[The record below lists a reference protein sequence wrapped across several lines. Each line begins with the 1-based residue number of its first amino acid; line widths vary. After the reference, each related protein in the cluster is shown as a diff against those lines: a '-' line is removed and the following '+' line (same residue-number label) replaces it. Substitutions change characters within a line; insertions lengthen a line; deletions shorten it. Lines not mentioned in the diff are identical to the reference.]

1 VDSDYLVDWAF
12 SCQHTLQNVVQ
23 EQHANEA
30 HRWPIIRNF
39 DAEGYTWNEKYLV
52 VILRDKLSGVPTMG
66 NTKILDDEAAS
77 LDEPISDNVDVW
89 QSYLQKKFSIRP
101 QDFVIIFPIKEGKT
115 IDQRWK
121 QFNKMEQQLWHK
133 QIFINVT
140 RHYYHLKGFDVIGDF
155 FIPPGFLHLTEEC
168 QQFLKDHPNYMKNVF
183 IMMKFDE
190 NNSQLQEVET
200 ELRSLLKEK
209 GFNPLRADDKVYP
222 KDRDLW
228 NNVCT
233 YMICCKQGI
242 AVLENKSKDEYNPNV
257 AIEYGFMRALN
268 KRALLLAEQ
277 DFPRARADV
286 VGKLREKFDIDDIK
300 NSIRNPIEK
309 WIKEIENN

>member
-1 VDSDYLVDWAF
+1 MDTDYLADWAF

-23 EQHANEA
+23 ERHAHEA
-30 HRWPIIRNF
+30 HRWPIIRIF

-66 NTKILDDEAAS
+66 STKILDDSSA
-77 LDEPISDNVDVW
+77 PISEPVPGNVEEW
-89 QSYLQKKFSIRP
+89 QGYLQKKFSIRP

-115 IDQRWK
+115 IDERWK
-121 QFNKMEQQLWHK
+121 QFSKMQQQLWHK
-133 QIFINVT
+133 QIFINIT
-140 RHYYHLKGFDVIGDF
+140 RHYYHLKGFDTIGDF
-155 FIPPGFLHLTEEC
+155 FIPPGYLHLTEEC
-168 QQFLKDHPNYMKNVF
+168 QQFLKDNPNYEKNVF
-183 IMMKFDE
+183 IMMKFDK
-190 NNSQLQEVET
+190 NNSQLKEIET

-233 YMICCKQGI
+233 YMICCNQGI

-257 AIEYGFMRALN
+257 AIEYGFMRALD
-268 KRALLLAEQ
+268 KRALLLAEKS
-277 DFPRARADV
+277 FPRARADV

-300 NSIRNPIEK
+300 MSISNPIEK
-309 WIKEIENN
+309 WIEEIESS